1 MNRTELA
8 LTRIDAKL
16 LERLVFAVE
25 NLADASSEPRCYPPA
40 KAAELLGK
48 SENWVVEA
56 IQDRRIPFTYIG
68 RTPMLTAKHIRWV
81 QENGEVQP
89 RALRAA

>member
-1 MNRTELA
+1 MTRTDLA

-16 LERLVFAVE
+16 IERLVFAVE
-25 NLADASSEPRCYPPA
+25 SLADATNEPRCYTPA
-40 KAAELLGK
+40 EAAALLGK

-68 RTPMLTAKHIRWV
+68 RTPMLTAKHIRRI
-81 QENGEVQP
+81 QENGEVLP
-89 RALRAA
+89 RTLRVA